1 MWETIKSV
9 ILRLFGMKTT
19 QTDAQTRKIADWARV
34 YEEAEEINFTAIIA
48 GKLAALAVTDSAMT
62 VTGDNARADYIN
74 GIVQSQIAVYAQK
87 IISGALGYGGIA
99 LVPYYTDGKIY
110 VDIVPQSRFF
120 AVESRADD
128 IIRSIML
135 SDYIVRDGKKYARWT
150 EYALDG
156 NTCVIRNCATINNNP
171 AALNILPEWAGIAEE
186 IRVPGCDRLL
196 IGYLR
201 CPQDNRR
208 PDSYD
213 GVPIT
218 YGCDKI
224 IAEIQTTLAEEA
236 GEYRLK
242 RSFVGVDETLF
253 GPDDRL
259 PESGLFKTFN
269 NPSADA
275 EMWHEYSPEIRSA
288 AYSARVQELFE
299 LLEKAIGASKGILT
313 APEAV
318 ATATE
323 VRRAQHDTWA
333 LVGNIRK
340 AAEKAIDN
348 AVYAINVLCNY
359 YGLTPQGDYTI
370 QYDWDM
376 SMLEDSGET
385 WQQLKDGRSMGIRS
399 KAELRAWQTGETLE
413 EAQAMIDEIEASE
426 PVMQDL
432 IGHAQ

>member
-299 LLEKAIGASKGILT
+299 LLEKAI
-313 APEAV
+313 
-318 ATATE
+318 
-323 VRRAQHDTWA
+323 
-333 LVGNIRK
+333 
-340 AAEKAIDN
+340 DN

-359 YGLTPQGDYTI
+359 YSLTPQGDYTV

-413 EAQAMIDEIEASE
+413 EAQAVIDEIEESE
-426 PVMQDL
+426 PVIHDL